1 MKISKI
7 LSYLVLAVGLI
18 SAVLLYLM
26 NSGFDKLMT
35 EAGTTEARE
44 LPLGASIPEVNPL
57 YNLALVV
64 IVLLVIATLI
74 SVVGGLIKN
83 PSSLKKTALGIVAFL
98 VVVVISYVLAGTQ
111 QEVITK
117 DGEVISAGA
126 VQWADAGI
134 RAFYIFGCLAV
145 ASIVWGGVRKSIS
158 K

>member
-7 LSYLVLAVGLI
+7 LSYIVLAVGII
-18 SAVLLYLM
+18 SGILLFLM
-26 NSGFDKLMT
+26 NKGFDALMT

-57 YNLALVV
+57 YTLAIVTIVV
-64 IVLLVIATLI
+64 LVIATLV

-83 PSSLKKTALGIVAFL
+83 PSSLKKTLLGVVAFL
-98 VVVVISYVLAGTQ
+98 VVVGISYGLAGSQ
-111 QEVITK
+111 AEVVTK
-117 DGEVISAGA
+117 DGVIISAGT

-134 RAFYIFGCLAV
+134 RAFYIFAILA
-145 ASIVWGGVRKSIS
+145 IGTIIWGGIRKSIS